1 MSTASSAGRAAEG
14 VRPMPEPPAL
24 LQLEG
29 VRWVIDRGLPSERT
43 VLGGIDLTIREGERL
58 GIAGRSGCGKTTLVT
73 ILAGLLD
80 PSAGRL
86 LFRGRRVE
94 SADDCALRSEIG
106 FVFQEPESAFFE
118 ETVLDDVAF
127 AARNAGFAPD
137 EAKARA
143 TAALRAVGL
152 DPAAFGP
159 RLPESLSG
167 GEARRA
173 GIAGALVLTPR
184 FVFFDEPTSGLDAEG
199 IARFHALLATL
210 RAAGTGYALI
220 SHELPLL
227 AAECDRILVLA
238 NGRIAWDGPA
248 HTLAAG
254 APPAWPQEVSAP
266 AEALLEIARGLR
278 ERGLLDPAVP
288 ATPDALA
295 AALAEKRFGN
305 GSHSGGG

>member
-1 MSTASSAGRAAEG
+1 MSMPLFSGRAAAG
-14 VRPMPEPPAL
+14 GGPTSEPSAL

-43 VLGGIDLTIREGERL
+43 VLGGIDLTIREGERV
-58 GIAGRSGCGKTTLVT
+58 GIAGRSGSGKTTLVT

-94 SADDCALRSEIG
+94 SADERPFRSEIG

-127 AARNAGFAPD
+127 AVRNAGFAPD
-137 EAKARA
+137 EARVRA

-184 FVFFDEPTSGLDAEG
+184 FVFFDEPTAGLDAEG
-199 IARFHALLATL
+199 IARFRALLATL

-227 AAECDRILVLA
+227 AAECERILVLA
-238 NGRIAWDGPA
+238 GGRIAWDGPA
-248 HTLAAG
+248 HALAAG
-254 APPAWPQEVSAP
+254 APPGWPPEVSAP
-266 AEALLEIARGLR
+266 ADALLEIAHGLR

-288 ATPDALA
+288 ATPEALA
-295 AALAEKRFGN
+295 AVLAEKRFGN
-305 GSHSGGG
+305 GSHSGAG